1 MTTEVRDNTD
11 RSRFEIF
18 DDGELAGFSD
28 YQLGTDMIAIT
39 HTEVD
44 DAFSGRGLA
53 KVLVTDML
61 DQVRGRELAVRP
73 FCTYVRRTI
82 ERDTAQYLDLVRP
95 EDRARFDLPDEAE

>member
-1 MTTEVRDNTD
+1 MATEVRDNTEK
-11 RSRFEIF
+11 SRFEVF
-18 DDGELAGFSD
+18 EDGELAGFSD

-44 DAFSGRGLA
+44 EAFSGKGLA

-61 DQVRGRELAVRP
+61 EQVRGRDLAVRP
-73 FCTYVRRTI
+73 FCSYVRRTI

-95 EDRARFDLPDEAE
+95 EDRARFDLPEEAE